1 MYHRPVPPL
10 RYFVPNGFTAL
21 SLLLGLGSV
30 AMSAAGDFRLA
41 AWMVLWGVLLD
52 KLDGTAARLLGATSK
67 FGVEFDSFADFVV
80 FGIAPAALVY
90 FRLLAT
96 GEFVGWQRTAVM
108 VVSGV
113 YALSL
118 AIRLARF
125 NVMTGGESV
134 FFGIPGTLMGAIIAS
149 GYLTWD
155 KYRLAEGLIHHAP
168 WVLVAG
174 AVLMVSTVRL
184 PKLKLRK
191 NKAMNALQV
200 VNVGLVYAFG
210 PLMLFPE
217 YLLGCAL
224 LYAVGGV
231 LYCLARPEAPPQPEQ
246 APASLPAEGEA
257 SHEQER
263 LVA

>member
-1 MYHRPVPPL
+1 
-10 RYFVPNGFTAL
+10 
-21 SLLLGLGSV
+21 
-30 AMSAAGDFRLA
+30 MSAGGDFRLA
-41 AWMVLWGVLLD
+41 AWMILWGVLLD
-52 KLDGTAARLLGATSK
+52 KLDGSAARLLGATSK

-96 GEFVGWQRTAVM
+96 GEFAGWQRTAIM
-108 VVSGV
+108 IVSGL
-113 YALSL
+113 YALCL

-134 FFGIPGTLMGAIIAS
+134 FFGMPGTLMGAILGSA
-149 GYLTWD
+149 YLTWD
-155 KYRLAEGLIHHAP
+155 KYHLPQGLLHYAP
-168 WVLVAG
+168 GALLAG
-174 AVLMVSTVRL
+174 AVLMISTVRL

-191 NKAMNALQV
+191 NKVMNALTIA
-200 VNVGLVYAFG
+200 NVGLVYVFG

-231 LYCLARPEAPPQPEQ
+231 LYCLVRPEAEASSLPEQ
-246 APASLPAEGEA
+246 APASAPAVA
-257 SHEQER
+257 SETPEER

>member
-1 MYHRPVPPL
+1 MPPL

-30 AMSAAGDFRLA
+30 VKSAEGDFRIA
-41 AWMVLWGVLLD
+41 AWMILWGVLLD
-52 KLDGTAARLLGATSK
+52 KLDGSAARLLNATSK

-80 FGIAPAALVY
+80 FGIAPAALLY

-96 GEFVGWQRTAVM
+96 GDYVGWERTAIM
-108 VVSGV
+108 IVSGV
-113 YALSL
+113 YALCL

-125 NVMTGGESV
+125 NVMTEGGESV
-134 FFGIPGTLMGAIIAS
+134 FFGLPGTLLGATIGS

-155 KYRLAEGLIHHAP
+155 KYHLDAGLLHYAP
-168 WVLVAG
+168 GVLITG
-174 AVLMVSTVRL
+174 ALLMISTVRL

-191 NKAMNALQV
+191 NKAMNALTI
-200 VNVGLVYAFG
+200 VNVGAVYVFG

-217 YLLGCAL
+217 YLFGCAL

-231 LYCLARPEAPPQPEQ
+231 LYCLIRPEAPSQPEQ
-246 APASLPAEGEA
+246 QPASSPSPAGEA
-257 SHEQER
+257 APEQER